1 MTNLN
6 FREVSINDGYKEFLF
21 LKSRKK
27 ENENGFRIK
36 VPKDFNDFRTIIE
49 ELIRDKNRK
58 ISEERVPQ
66 TVYWVEK
73 DREIIGLVKIRLVLS
88 EKLKKKGGNI
98 GYFISDKYRR
108 KGYGKELLKNALKLF
123 KDTENVIITCNKN
136 NMASKKVIEYN
147 NGKLI
152 KIYEDSCIYKIT
164 IKNTN
169 DLNEKVQ
176 DNFEK

>member
-66 TVYWVEK
+66 TVFWVEK
-73 DREIIGLVKIRLVLS
+73 DSEIIGVVKIRLVLS
-88 EKLKKKGGNI
+88 EKL
-98 GYFISDKYRR
+98 
-108 KGYGKELLKNALKLF
+108 
-123 KDTENVIITCNKN
+123 
-136 NMASKKVIEYN
+136 
-147 NGKLI
+147 
-152 KIYEDSCIYKIT
+152 
-164 IKNTN
+164 
-169 DLNEKVQ
+169 
-176 DNFEK
+176 

>member
-1 MTNLN
+1 M
-6 FREVSINDGYKEFLF
+6 F

-73 DREIIGLVKIRLVLS
+73 DREIIGLLKIRLVLS

-98 GYFISDKYRR
+98 GYFISEKYRG

-123 KDTENVIITCNKN
+123 KDTENVIITCNKDN
-136 NMASKKVIEYN
+136 IASKKVIEYN

>member
-73 DREIIGLVKIRLVLS
+73 DREIIGLVKIRLVYRKNLR
-88 EKLKKKGGNI
+88 KKEGI
-98 GYFISDKYRR
+98 
-108 KGYGKELLKNALKLF
+108 
-123 KDTENVIITCNKN
+123 
-136 NMASKKVIEYN
+136 
-147 NGKLI
+147 
-152 KIYEDSCIYKIT
+152 
-164 IKNTN
+164 
-169 DLNEKVQ
+169 
-176 DNFEK
+176 

>member
-88 EKLKKKGGNI
+88 KKLKKKVGNI
-98 GYFISDKYRR
+98 GYFISEKYRG